1 MISDN
6 LLNFC
11 NFMAIQ
17 TDVNYNSP
25 RTQSLDQEKGVWP
38 DDKKVHKMFFALFI
52 CDILSANKYDIL

>member
-1 MISDN
+1 
-6 LLNFC
+6 
-11 NFMAIQ
+11 MAIQ